1 MKYLLIENNGEI
13 TEDALTLM
21 GGSTKREDSSKLG
34 HFGSGN
40 KYTIAALLR
49 KGLNFRIFGGL
60 NEQIIQIRPYSY
72 RGTNLQK
79 IFINGKETSLTVQ
92 MGPDWEEIW
101 MCIREWVQNAK
112 DEGGMNIVPNI
123 ENIEPKEGKTRCYI
137 EINDEIQDV
146 IDNWDLYFTFDR
158 VDAVSETHS
167 GQIFPNLAQEDN
179 LIIFSRGIKCT
190 SFTRLPSLYHYNG
203 DIEMNESRII
213 KHEWKAKELCNHL
226 LSETNNEKVIY
237 NVLENASKE
246 LMYERTVWDTW
257 LSQTRLSDTW
267 RKVIGDKKII
277 VSELAGWY
285 IEEQQR
291 YDCFLVCENLCKKIN
306 KQFPEITIFGI
317 TDLGDDRTP
326 RKEVELDKKKEFLL
340 KECNRFFE
348 ECQYKVEY
356 PIKVVRFKDAEV
368 LGLAD
373 NGTIYISEKC
383 FDRGKKELVS
393 AIIEENEH
401 LKTGYKDNSR
411 AFQNHWINLYI
422 SEKEER
428 FGFFL

>member
-49 KGLNFRIFGGL
+49 KGLKFKIFGGL
-60 NEQIIQIRPYSY
+60 KEQLVTTQPYSY
-72 RGTNLQK
+72 RGTHLDK

-92 MGPDWEEIW
+92 MGPDWEEVW

-112 DEGGMNIVPNI
+112 DEGGMNVVPNI
-123 ENIEPKEGKTRCYI
+123 ETIEPKEGKTRCYI
-137 EINDEIQDV
+137 EINDEIQEV
-146 IDNWDLYFTFDR
+146 VDNWDLYFTFDR
-158 VDAVSETHS
+158 VDALSETKS
-167 GQIFPNLAQEDN
+167 GQIFPNLASEDN

-190 SFTRLPSLYHYNG
+190 NFKRLPSLYHYNG

-213 KHEWKAKELCNHL
+213 KHEWKAKEVCNHV
-226 LSETNNEKVIY
+226 LSETNNEQVIF

-246 LMYERTVWDTW
+246 LMYERTVWETW
-257 LSQTRLSDTW
+257 LSQTNLSSTW
-267 RKVIGDKKII
+267 KKVIGNKKII

-306 KQFPEITIFGI
+306 KQFPEIVIFGI
-317 TDLGDDRTP
+317 TDLGENKIPMR
-326 RKEVELDKKKEFLL
+326 EIAIDKKKEFLL
-340 KECNRFFE
+340 RECNHFFE
-348 ECQYKVEY
+348 ECQYEVEY
-356 PIKVVRFKDAEV
+356 PIKVVRFQDADV

-383 FDRGKKELVS
+383 FDKGKKELVS
-393 AIIEENEH
+393 TIMEENEH

-411 AFQNHWINLYI
+411 AFQNHWINLFI